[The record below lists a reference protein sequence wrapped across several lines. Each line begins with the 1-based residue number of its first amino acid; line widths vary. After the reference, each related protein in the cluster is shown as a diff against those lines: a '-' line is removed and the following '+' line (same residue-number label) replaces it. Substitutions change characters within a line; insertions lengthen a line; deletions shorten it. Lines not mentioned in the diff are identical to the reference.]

1 MGLRRYK
8 SNNDNVPGDT
18 VEGWQTIYCS
28 LALILVVLFVML
40 VSYSTADRGKMIE
53 LRGNFGEYDIS
64 ADRDGKKAMPL
75 SLRNSSALVNEA
87 MRSLKRAERASFPEG
102 SVTLERTHRGFKCK
116 LKSDVLFPS
125 GSALINEKAYPYLNE
140 IIRLARENTLFLK
153 VEGHTDAM
161 PIHREEY
168 ASNWE
173 LSAIR
178 AVNVL
183 RYFLEKGNIPAERL
197 AALGFGQY
205 RQLVAN
211 ETPEGKAQ
219 NRRIEVYLE
228 RGRK

>member
-1 MGLRRYK
+1 MQV
-8 SNNDNVPGDT
+8 DA

-28 LALILVVLFVML
+28 LVLILVVLFVML
-40 VSYSTADRGKMIE
+40 VSYSMADKGKMIE
-53 LRGNFGEYDIS
+53 LRGNFRGYGG
-64 ADRDGKKAMPL
+64 ATGGDRDVKEVMPL
-75 SLRNSSALVNEA
+75 SPQNSPVLVNVA
-87 MRSLKRAERASFPEG
+87 MRSLKKAERAAFPEG
-102 SVTLERTHRGFKCK
+102 SVALERTHRGFKCK

-125 GSALINEKAYPYLNE
+125 GSAVINEKAYPYLNE
-140 IIRLARENTLFLK
+140 IIRLAKENALFLR

-161 PIHREEY
+161 PIHMEEY

-197 AALGFGQY
+197 AAVGFGQY
-205 RQLVAN
+205 RPLIAN
-211 ETPEGKAQ
+211 DTPEGKAQ

-228 RGRK
+228 LGRK